1 MARSQL
7 TSIFQNRSSLFAA
20 LGLALLAYLLFFHQ
34 LGGIGLVGPDEPRYA
49 QIAREMMESGNY
61 ITPRLF
67 HEPWFEKPVL
77 FYWGAALACKL
88 WGVGESSIRLTS
100 ALSGLLGLIFLF
112 FVGKDFISKSG
123 GLIAA
128 AILASSILY
137 FSLARA
143 ASMDM
148 VLTVCLLGAWC
159 GLYFSL
165 FEDGSR
171 PPRSWWRR
179 FKIPQLGLYV
189 FLGLSVLA
197 KGPVGIVLLGAV
209 FCLHL
214 LLTRRGDLF
223 GKLALF
229 PGLMVFLL
237 VALPWYWLCYRENG
251 FVFIDQFLI
260 QHNLERFTTDRYQHG
275 QPLWFYGAV
284 LGVGFFP
291 WIFHLPTAFHRGW
304 KNLKTFPAV
313 KDGREL
319 FIWLLILVPFLFFSF
334 SRSKLP
340 GYILPAIPPLSLL
353 IAREYARIKEGFG
366 DSSEIKWF
374 NLMSYFQAG
383 ALIFLAIC
391 LPISGITAKLGVE
404 PYHLFFPSNM
414 LLIMGIAV
422 AYFTFRRRIGG
433 ILASQWT
440 GIGVIVLYLSL
451 AVFPFADRHESQR
464 QFADF
469 LKRESGWNGQ
479 PVYLFY
485 LSRRIEYGLD
495 FYLNQKTR
503 LLYSWED
510 LEKVKG
516 REIFVITAPSVQLAL
531 PASKAGICSKQVWMD
546 KQVFRIEV
554 R

>member
-1 MARSQL
+1 MVRSQL
-7 TSIFQNRSSLFAA
+7 TRLFQNRSSLFAA
-20 LGLALLAYLLFFHQ
+20 LGLALLAYLLFFHR

-49 QIAREMMESGNY
+49 QIAREMMDSGNY

-67 HEPWFEKPVL
+67 HEPWLEKPVL
-77 FYWGAALACKL
+77 FYWGAALACKI
-88 WGVGESSIRLTS
+88 WGVGEASVRLTS

-123 GLIAA
+123 GFIAT

-148 VLTVCLLGAWC
+148 LLTVCLLGAWS

-165 FEDGSR
+165 FENGDLPKSG
-171 PPRSWWRR
+171 WRR
-179 FKIPQLGLYV
+179 FKIPQLGLYA

-214 LLTRRGDLF
+214 LLSRRWVLF
-223 GKLALF
+223 SKLWLF
-229 PGLMVFLL
+229 PGLLVFLL

-251 FVFIDQFLI
+251 FVFIEQFLI
-260 QHNLERFTTDRYQHG
+260 QHNLERFTTDRYQHS

-284 LGVGFFP
+284 LGAGFFP
-291 WIFHLPTAFHRGW
+291 WIFHLPTSLHHAWR
-304 KNLKTFPAV
+304 NLKKLPHTR
-313 KDGREL
+313 DGREL
-319 FIWLLILVPFLFFSF
+319 FIWLWILVPFLFFSF

-353 IAREYARIKEGFG
+353 IAREYTRIKDGSG

-374 NLMSYFQAG
+374 NLMSYLQAG
-383 ALIFLAIC
+383 ALIFLAIYS
-391 LPISGITAKLGVE
+391 PISGITGKLDIE
-404 PYHLFFPSNM
+404 PQHLILPSTT
-414 LLIMGIAV
+414 LLIMGLAV
-422 AYFTFRRRIGG
+422 AYFTFRHRIGG
-433 ILASQWT
+433 LLACQWA
-440 GIGVIVLYLSL
+440 GMAVIVLYLSL
-451 AVFPFADRHESQR
+451 AVFPFADRKESQR
-464 QFADF
+464 QFSDF
-469 LKRESGWNGQ
+469 LKRESGWHGQ

-485 LSRRIEYGLD
+485 LSRRVEYGLD

-503 LLYSWED
+503 SIYSWEE
-510 LEKVKG
+510 LEKGKG
-516 REIFVITAPSVQLAL
+516 REIFVITARSAQVAL
-531 PASKAGICSKQVWMD
+531 PDANAGISSRQVWMD
-546 KQVFRIEV
+546 KQVFRVEL